1 MEELRD
7 KVLEMINLELNK
19 SGLDGS
25 KFIDHFVCGVLTG
38 IYAFRLVWD
47 EDYKVIEVIDLDWR
61 LLRFKDSGYS
71 VSIDGGKRFQWN
83 STEILFLNPSA
94 LREWK
99 LNNILN

>member
-1 MEELRD
+1 MKFSDKIREIIKSELRV
-7 KVLEMINLELNK
+7 K
-19 SGLDGS
+19 GLIDGG
-25 KFIDHFVCGVLTG
+25 FMEHFVCGVLTG
-38 IYAFRLVWD
+38 NYAFRLVWN
-47 EDYKVIEVIDLDWR
+47 EDYKLIDVIDLDWR
-61 LLRFKDSGYS
+61 LLRFKDGGYS